1 MEKKTS
7 LLLESDIDKETIW
20 INRLSDEPNLWLKAT
35 ALDAEHEFTKA
46 LPLYL
51 KDVTY
56 CLDEGLIVRAALSC
70 SCAANYMGNIGHI
83 EEAYNLYAKDASIS
97 VKNAH

>member
-1 MEKKTS
+1 LNS
-7 LLLESDIDKETIW
+7 LTKFKIGKNSKGPIKSVWKENKSPSKESDIDKETIW
-20 INRLSDEPNLWLKAT
+20 INRLSDEPNLWLKGT

-70 SCAANYMGNIGHI
+70 YFAAIVWETLAI
-83 EEAYNLYAKDASIS
+83 
-97 VKNAH
+97 